1 MANPMTEPLEPYEP
15 AESHDL
21 EWEYDQEHEEQPRVL
36 WGRVAV
42 LAGMLLLAFFL
53 GRTTKSAGVPEGDL
67 TQAESKVTQLEQQN
81 EDLKT
86 ELAAAQA
93 AEGEAGDGDQAG
105 AEEGA
110 SEDTATDSAATG
122 EAEGMNYTVKAGD
135 TLTTI
140 AAEFYDD
147 PSLDDFLAEYNEIT
161 DPSSLA
167 VGQVIFLP
175 DDTTP

>member
-1 MANPMTEPLEPYEP
+1 MTEPLEPYEP
-15 AESHDL
+15 AGSHDL

-42 LAGMLLLAFFL
+42 LAGMLLLAFFI
-53 GRTTKSAGVPEGDL
+53 GRMTKSTGVPESDL
-67 TQAESKVTQLEQQN
+67 TKAETRVTELEQQN
-81 EDLKT
+81 DDLKT

-93 AEGEAGDGDQAG
+93 AEEKDTTEGDEAVAEDGTS
-105 AEEGA
+105 EE
-110 SEDTATDSAATG
+110 TAADPAAAG
-122 EAEGMNYTVKAGD
+122 EAEGMNYTVKPGD

-140 AAEFYDD
+140 AAEFYND